1 MAYYQKKLDDRLP
14 CFIYFYL
21 MPTIYLKTQIHSTIQ
36 ICFDLSRSID
46 LHQISTAAS
55 KEKAI
60 AGRTTG
66 LIYLG
71 ETVTWEATHFG
82 IRQQLTSKIT
92 AFNRPHHFRDEQ
104 IKGAF
109 KSFVHDHSFSTVGDA
124 VVMEDVFTFQSPF
137 GIIGKIVNKLFLT
150 GYMTKLLKERNRVI
164 KDYAE
169 TGKWNSVIGAENFR
183 I

>member
-1 MAYYQKKLDDRLP
+1 
-14 CFIYFYL
+14 
-21 MPTIYLKTQIHSTIQ
+21 MPTIRIQTQIHSTSK

-46 LHQISTAAS
+46 LHQISTASS

-60 AGRTTG
+60 AGKITG
-66 LIYLG
+66 LINLG
-71 ETVTWEATHFG
+71 ETVTWEAIHFG

-92 AFNRPHHFRDEQ
+92 VFNRPHHFRDEQ

-109 KSFVHDHSFSTVGDA
+109 KSFFHDHSFSTLGNI

-137 GIIGKIVNKLFLT
+137 GIIGQIVNELFLT
-150 GYMTKLLKERNRVI
+150 GYMTELLMERNNVI
-164 KDYAE
+164 KNYAE
-169 TGKWNSVIGAENFR
+169 TGKWTTVIRDENFGKY